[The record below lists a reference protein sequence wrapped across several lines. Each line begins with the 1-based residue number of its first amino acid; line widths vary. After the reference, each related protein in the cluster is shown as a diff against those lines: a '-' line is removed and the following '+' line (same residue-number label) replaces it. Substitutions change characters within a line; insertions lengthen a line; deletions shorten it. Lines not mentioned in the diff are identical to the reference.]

1 MQPTNFNHEFLHG
14 LRLKREWSLE
24 EAARHLHDIGLTI
37 SDVTLRNWELGESEP
52 DASNL
57 AMLARLYTV
66 KNLRD
71 FYRDGEAD

>member
-1 MQPTNFNHEFLHG
+1 MHPTTFNGKFLHQ
-14 LRLKREWSLE
+14 LRLTKDWSLE

-37 SDVTLRNWELGESEP
+37 SDVTLRNWELEESEP

-57 AMLARLYTV
+57 AMLARLYGV